1 MKQRSQVSSPFSFL
15 QLSLFLLI
23 TLMLPLKTEGQSLE
37 KLQILLKKHG
47 AEYAQQA
54 NVLGRGDSKSVYGRF
69 VGFMV
74 RGLEEQGENATARRI
89 AEAFANPETGKI
101 PRTEF
106 AWITHTY
113 ARHVYREQIINET
126 AELIKFRTHDAPP
139 TPNRMNP
146 EFVKQ
151 REYLRVL
158 AGKLGLYYDDVGG
171 YVQEI
176 WIGEG
181 KESFGVMSHS
191 DVEPVDLSGWTHDPW
206 SGKLID
212 GEMWGRG
219 TVDDKGPIVTV
230 MYGMRAILDSG
241 LPLKKKLILL
251 VGTDEESAN
260 EDVKT
265 YLKTHRPP
273 DQTIVVDMQYPVICA
288 EKGWCGTWLELP
300 RPAGSPAGTGLW
312 IADLRSGFSP
322 SIVPDK
328 AVAKLC
334 ASGISLS
341 EAAESVTTKATAFM
355 AQRPGSRLVVE
366 TSGDTLVVSA
376 YGKSVHSS
384 LPATGHNALMD
395 LLVFLDREVGPLS
408 NAFSRLAHFG
418 AKYIGFELDGKSLGI
433 QHRDSFMGEVTV
445 ATNMFEVT
453 DSTVQLMVNFRTPK
467 GITHKA
473 IEKALNARY
482 TAFNKELNVTL
493 KTTHYLS
500 NAQYINP
507 RTPLVQRL
515 LGIYNRI
522 TGERRAAGSIG
533 GGTYAKRLPNA
544 VVFGPTLPDE
554 EYLGHQPNERIKLST
569 LERNIEILT
578 HTLVE
583 FGL

>member
-1 MKQRSQVSSPFSFL
+1 MKQRSQVL
-15 QLSLFLLI
+15 QLPLFLLI
-23 TLMLPLKTEGQSLE
+23 TMMLPLKTEGQSLE
-37 KLQILLKKHG
+37 KLQILLKKQG

-54 NVLGRGDSKSVYGRF
+54 NVFGRGDSRSVYGRF
-69 VGFMV
+69 VGLVV

-89 AEAFANPETGKI
+89 AEAFTNPATGQI

-113 ARHVYREQIINET
+113 ARHVYGEEIINQT
-126 AELIKFRTHDAPP
+126 AELIKFRTHETPT

-146 EFVKQ
+146 EFVRQ

-158 AGKLGLYYDDVGG
+158 AGKLGLHYNDVGG

-191 DVEPVDLSGWTHDPW
+191 DVETVDLSGWTHDPW

-265 YLKTHRPP
+265 YLKTNRPP
-273 DQTIVVDMQYPVICA
+273 DQTIVVDMYYPVICA

-300 RPAGSPAGTGLW
+300 LPSGPPAGKGLW
-312 IADLRSGFSP
+312 IADLRSGISS

-328 AVAKLC
+328 AVAKLR
-334 ASGISLS
+334 AIGMSPG
-341 EAAESVTTKATAFM
+341 EAAIFVAGKANEFM
-355 AQRPGSRLVVE
+355 KERSGSRLLVE
-366 TSGDTLVVSA
+366 AAGDTVVVSA
-376 YGKSVHSS
+376 AGKSVHSS
-384 LPATGHNALMD
+384 VPETGHNALMD
-395 LLVFLDREVGPLS
+395 LLVFLDRDVRPLPNS
-408 NAFSRLAHFG
+408 FAQLARFG
-418 AKYIGFELDGKSLGI
+418 TKYIGFELDGKSLGI
-433 QHRDSFMGEVTV
+433 KHHDGFMGDVTV
-445 ATNMFEVT
+445 AANMFEAT
-453 DSTVQLMVNFRTPK
+453 DSTVLFMVNMRIPR
-467 GITHKA
+467 GITPNA
-473 IEKALNARY
+473 VEKALKTRY
-482 TAFNKELNVTL
+482 SSFNKKENVNL
-493 KTTHYLS
+493 KMTHYM
-500 NAQYINP
+500 NKAHYTNP
-507 RTPLVQRL
+507 RSAFVQQL
-515 LGIYNRI
+515 MGIYNSV
-522 TGERRAAGSIG
+522 TGEHRAPGSIG
-533 GGTYAKRLPNA
+533 GGTYARRIPNA
-544 VVFGPTLPDE
+544 VGFGPALPDE